1 METGKTLTSETLMV
15 CAGMCTKVHIKRVR
29 WKWKIGQSTEDNKQ
43 KQHQGKKKGEG
54 KMEMGVGKKDSK
66 THKDV
71 VILLWIFLGPK

>member
-1 METGKTLTSETLMV
+1 MLECVPKFTSKEEDGNGKV
-15 CAGMCTKVHIKRVR
+15 
-29 WKWKIGQSTEDNKQ
+29 GQSTKDKQ
-43 KQHQGKKKGEG
+43 QQQQGKKRGEG

>member
-15 CAGMCTKVHIKRVR
+15 CAGMCTKVHIKRGR

-43 KQHQGKKKGEG
+43 KQQQGKKKGEG

-71 VILLWIFLGPK
+71 VIFLWIFLGPK